1 MTYRRVGAKVQ
12 VAGFADFHSYSEVVE
27 RASLGLGLEPSCNA
41 QLIVSG
47 GLVKN
52 GTLNNGA
59 AWSLG
64 EYIQEIGGKPARNKK
79 PSVSVFLNAAK
90 YVHACMHA
98 WFEITNCTS
107 QDDSASEFLT
117 SEHESLQAG

>member
-1 MTYRRVGAKVQ
+1 M
-12 VAGFADFHSYSEVVE
+12 E
-27 RASLGLGLEPSCNA
+27 RPGHLVNTSKKLEEN
-41 QLIVSG
+41 L
-47 GLVKN
+47 
-52 GTLNNGA
+52 
-59 AWSLG
+59 
-64 EYIQEIGGKPARNKK
+64 QETKK

-90 YVHACMHA
+90 YVHACMLA